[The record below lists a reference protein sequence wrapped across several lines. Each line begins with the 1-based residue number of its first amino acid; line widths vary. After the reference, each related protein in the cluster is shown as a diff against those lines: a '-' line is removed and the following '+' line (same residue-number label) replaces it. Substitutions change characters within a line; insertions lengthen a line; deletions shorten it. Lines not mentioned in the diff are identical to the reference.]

1 MQREL
6 IHLAIGNKL
15 YSSWSMRPWVL
26 MRALGIPFTE
36 TVIPMYRDDTKA
48 AMLKFAPTGMVPA
61 INHGDV
67 VVWES
72 LSLMEY
78 IAEAFPDKNIWPRDA
93 VARAH
98 ARSAA
103 SEMHAGF
110 RALRMACPV
119 NLSRIFKPKDYAA
132 DVHADIA
139 RIEAM
144 WADCRNRFGSKAKGD
159 ATGPFLYGAYCA
171 ADAMYTPVVTRL
183 EHYQIPVKPET
194 RAYMDAILNHHAF
207 KAWNEEALR
216 EPWYLAHYEAGH
228 TVERVLA
235 HPQAG
240 QTLG

>member
-1 MQREL
+1 MSQNAL
-6 IHLAIGNKL
+6 HLAIGNKL

-26 MRALGIPFTE
+26 LKALGIPFTE

-48 AMLKFAPTGMVPA
+48 KMLQFAPTGMVPS

-78 IAEAFPDKNIWPRDA
+78 LAETYPDKHVWPRDA

-119 NLSRIFKPKDYAA
+119 NLSRIFKLKDYGA
-132 DVHADIA
+132 DVLADIA
-139 RIEAM
+139 RIEAL
-144 WADCRNRFGSKAKGD
+144 WAECRARFGAGGD
-159 ATGPFLYGAYCA
+159 FLYGAYSA
-171 ADAMYTPVVTRL
+171 ADAMFTPVVTRL
-183 EHYQIPVKPET
+183 EHYQLPVKTET
-194 RAYMDAILNHHAF
+194 RAYMDTILNHHAYQ
-207 KAWNEEALR
+207 AWRDEAHR
-216 EPWYLAHYEAGH
+216 EPWYLSHYEAGH
-228 TVERVLA
+228 EVERVLV
-235 HPQAG
+235 HPAG
-240 QTLG
+240 A